1 MEKSS
6 VIDDLLYFLWKAKL
20 KKKKKKKKKNEPPK
34 YDLLEQ
40 VNASTKR

>member
-6 VIDDLLYFLWKAKL
+6 VTDRSFIFLMESKTFS
-20 KKKKKKKKKNEPPK
+20 KKKKKQPPV

>member
-20 KKKKKKKKKNEPPK
+20 KKKKQKKNEPPI